1 MTERVRIQFSVWNLM
16 LAVVP
21 LAVAFSLASL
31 VRGAP
36 WWVWVV
42 AAVIG
47 IGPAVG
53 ALVGGSNGMGR
64 VVAWSAVVVVY
75 SYVFLLL
82 ALIWSCLVQ
91 AVIGSKTGP
100 QLWSVCVPLLAIM
113 AASAIGAR
121 KDGRMGALRGLGMG
135 VCLVVATIVVLF
147 VVFMAMLLM
156 RAHGAVRE

>member
-1 MTERVRIQFSVWNLM
+1 MDERKRFQFSVWNLM

-36 WWVWVV
+36 LWVWVV

-53 ALVGGSNGMGR
+53 ALVDGAKGMGR

-75 SYVFLLL
+75 SYAFLLV
-82 ALIWSCLVQ
+82 ALVWSYLVQ
-91 AVIGSKTGP
+91 AVIGSEP
-100 QLWSVCVPLLAIM
+100 RPRLWSVCVPFLAIM
-113 AASAIGAR
+113 TGAAIGAR
-121 KDGRMGALRGLGMG
+121 REGRMGALRGLGMG
-135 VCLVVATIVVLF
+135 ICLVI
-147 VVFMAMLLM
+147 
-156 RAHGAVRE
+156 